1 MSFFIKGWKYSSFFY
16 NLFREDHHEHH
27 GTVEGTDARYS
38 IETPPGNLVED
49 QELKLCPAS

>member
-27 GTVEGTDARYS
+27 GTIEGTDARYS